1 MSVNVNSIT
10 DSYNAWY
17 DYKYGGNARGI
28 SASEISDI
36 ETRWKSN
43 LKSWEAQAAKDENK
57 YEISDDDFSSSKA
70 QGKQN
75 AKDQTGCSGKK
86 GCMIARGAADAAV
99 GVTGALIATKAG
111 TKIAEKVS
119 EKVLGKLINKTAEK
133 VAKKAAE
140 KAAKETLT
148 KEVGKE
154 LAKKVGEKDAKNT
167 IKETS
172 KQIAEN
178 VAKESAGK
186 TVSET
191 AKQIGT
197 QLGEEAGQ
205 TTAEAAVNQATTDAT
220 TASNEA
226 SNKASG
232 GKSWII
238 TAPLALAMGIAYQ
251 AKKPNKDEHEAA
263 VQLRDDMLPN
273 AQGDLSEAQA
283 VMDEATDNAI
293 ELSEEA
299 NAANEDANEI
309 IEENKT
315 QFDQYRGALV
325 ELQEKAK
332 SGEKLTDSEKEL
344 YQELVPSLQDLGEG
358 IQETAEDV
366 GEEVTDLRD
375 DIGSYQSEYDSAAD
389 TIAEVQGLTDYA
401 AGFDETA
408 QIMTY
413 VEAASQGLN
422 ALSGGKAAVDAG
434 RFAASG
440 GLITSWAWA
449 FSAAGAAGAVMS
461 GLGAAEQYK
470 WAGDIGQEIDLREAT
485 QDFGSQTLDSYN
497 EQIDIYDDN
506 IAIVEDLEVEM
517 PDDLEM
523 PEEIPEMGETDSTA
537 DSPMLAQQ
545 EDDKKKD
552 KEEKA

>member
-17 DYKYGGNARGI
+17 DYKYGGNTRGI

-86 GCMIARGAADAAV
+86 GGMIARGAADAVVSV
-99 GVTGALIATKAG
+99 GGALAQAPG
-111 TKIAEKVS
+111 TF
-119 EKVLGKLINKTAEK
+119 L
-133 VAKKAAE
+133 
-140 KAAKETLT
+140 
-148 KEVGKE
+148 
-154 LAKKVGEKDAKNT
+154 
-167 IKETS
+167 
-172 KQIAEN
+172 
-178 VAKESAGK
+178 
-186 TVSET
+186 
-191 AKQIGT
+191 
-197 QLGEEAGQ
+197 
-205 TTAEAAVNQATTDAT
+205 
-220 TASNEA
+220 
-226 SNKASG
+226 NKAIEPIAP
-232 GKSWII
+232 GKGPWII
-238 TAPLALAMGIAYQ
+238 TAPLALAVGIAYQ

-263 VQLRDDMLPN
+263 VELRDDMLPN

-283 VMDEATDNAI
+283 VMDEATENVI

-299 NAANEDANEI
+299 NDVNEDANET

-315 QFDQYRGALV
+315 RFDQYRGALV

-413 VEAASQGLN
+413 VEAVSQGLN
-422 ALSGGKAAVDAG
+422 VATGTQAALQAGKYALSHNIAG
-434 RFAASG
+434 A
-440 GLITSWAWA
+440 WAWA
-449 FSAAGAAGAVMS
+449 FVGMGTAGAVMS

-497 EQIDIYDDN
+497 DQIDIYDDN
-506 IAIVEDLEVEM
+506 IAIVEDLEVAI
-517 PDDLEM
+517 PDDLEI
-523 PEEIPEMGETDSTA
+523 PEEIPEMGETDSTS